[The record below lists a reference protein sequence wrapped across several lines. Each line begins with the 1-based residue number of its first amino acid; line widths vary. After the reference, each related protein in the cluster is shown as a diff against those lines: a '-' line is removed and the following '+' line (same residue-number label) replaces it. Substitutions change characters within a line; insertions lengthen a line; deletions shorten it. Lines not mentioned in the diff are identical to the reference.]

1 MVLDHVGP
9 EDFGKLQLLHYPTTS
24 EIPFAIG
31 VTNPIGCMLAAPSVP
46 SYAPCPAIIGK
57 TTLLDLP
64 LDIIECIID
73 AVLDFADP
81 IRTTTL
87 SSLSLASKSWGTPA
101 QKALH
106 FSPYLS
112 PYLSPTAKKH
122 VYERM
127 SMLHASLS
135 QRPDLA
141 SAVRSLHL
149 GNWTSRARTEAKID
163 RRHISKLSIEMIGLS
178 PNITFLDLPGVTHV
192 DTSDLHLALA
202 KLSSIK
208 SFSYGDGH
216 AGEEPWIINYNPDI
230 RAIWGTAPLYF
241 DELAKL
247 VGPSTPITPRLD
259 HQVEEDEPEVSTL
272 GSPKPSWPHLK
283 HLTLRARLRS
293 RNREEDSAF
302 SCQLESLTIAF
313 SQHAKTS
320 YPELSRILSN
330 SQTTLTRL
338 DIIEHQI
345 LPGDLVRL
353 LESHGSHLTDLRTTT
368 SNQYRL
374 SQLVKPIA
382 RSCPALKR
390 LELGSYLDA
399 LYAIQTFRACPDL
412 ESIKLTSVRVGQ
424 YEPTNLFDQVAA
436 GTKTLLG
443 QPDAYPRLRI
453 VELTENVEA
462 GERDRPKNSG
472 VTYRMRLD
480 RGTSDRPRSVEVAV
494 RVFW

>member
-1 MVLDHVGP
+1 MVFDHVGP
-9 EDFGKLQLLHYPTTS
+9 EDF
-24 EIPFAIG
+24 
-31 VTNPIGCMLAAPSVP
+31 AAPSVA
-46 SYAPCPAIIGK
+46 SYAPGPAIIGK

-73 AVLDFADP
+73 AVLDFTDP

-87 SSLSLASKSWGTPA
+87 SSLSLASKLWGTPA

-106 FSPYLS
+106 SS

-135 QRPDLA
+135 QRLDLA
-141 SAVRSLHL
+141 SAVRSIHL

-163 RRHISKLSIEMIGLS
+163 RRHISKLSIEMIGLC
-178 PNITFLDLPGVTHV
+178 PNLTFLDLPGVTHV
-192 DTSDLHLALA
+192 DASDLHLALA

-216 AGEEPWIINYNPDI
+216 AGEEPWIINYNPEI

-247 VGPSTPITPRLD
+247 VGPSTPVTPRLD
-259 HQVEEDEPEVSTL
+259 HQVEEDEPEVFTPE
-272 GSPKPSWPHLK
+272 SPKPSWPHLK

-293 RNREEDSAF
+293 RQREEDSAL

-313 SQHAKTS
+313 GQHAKTS
-320 YPELSRILSN
+320 YPELAQILSN

-345 LPGDLVRL
+345 LPGDLVRF
-353 LESHGSHLTDLRTTT
+353 LESYGSYLTDLRTTT

-399 LYAIQTFRACPDL
+399 LYAIQTFRACLDL

-453 VELTENVEA
+453 VELTENLET